1 MKKRIL
7 FIINPISGIKRI
19 VNFERIIQRKIDHT
33 KFDVS
38 IRYTEYKGHGS
49 LLAREAVEN
58 RTDIVV
64 AVGGDG
70 TINEI
75 ATQLVHTDTIM
86 GIIPAGSGNGMA
98 FHLNIP
104 IVATKAVKVINKL
117 KTTKIDVC
125 KLNDYHFF
133 SVAGIG
139 FDAKV
144 AYDFNSEK
152 HRGFNNYLKQVIKNY
167 LHYKQDLFR
176 ISYSDTTIDKEA
188 FFITFAN
195 SSQWGFN
202 IKMAPFASIQDGL
215 VDVCIFHKPPF
226 YMILPTAGNLLT
238 NQIDKDPITEYIHCS
253 QVDISTKDGL
263 PIYLHIDGDAVEP
276 TKEVHVRVIPKA
288 LNMIVG

>member
-1 MKKRIL
+1 MKRIL

-19 VNFERIIQRKIDHT
+19 INFERVIQRKIDHA

-38 IRYTEYKGHGS
+38 VRYTEYKGHGS
-49 LLAREAVEN
+49 LLAREAVADH
-58 RTDIVV
+58 TDIVV

-75 ATQLVHTDTIM
+75 ASQLVNTDTIM

-104 IVATKAVKVINKL
+104 IVATRAVKVINQL
-117 KTTKIDVC
+117 KVEPIDVC
-125 KLNDYHFF
+125 QLNDSYFF

-144 AYDFNSEK
+144 AYDFNAEK
-152 HRGFNNYLKQVIKNY
+152 HRGLNNYLKQIIKNY
-167 LHYKQDLFR
+167 IHYKQDMFR
-176 ISYSDTTIDKEA
+176 ISYNGITIDKEA

-202 IKMAPFASIQDGL
+202 IKMAPFASVQDGL

-226 YMILPTAGNLLT
+226 YKILPTAGNLLT
-238 NQIDKDPITEYIHCS
+238 NQINKDPITEYISCS
-253 QVDISTKDGL
+253 EVNISTEDGL

-276 TKEVHVRVIPKA
+276 TTEVHIRVIPKS

>member
-1 MKKRIL
+1 MKRIL

-19 VNFERIIQRKIDHT
+19 INFERVIQRKIDHA

-38 IRYTEYKGHGS
+38 VRYTEYKGHGS
-49 LLAREAVEN
+49 LLAREAVADHI
-58 RTDIVV
+58 DIVV

-75 ATQLVHTDTIM
+75 ASQLVNTDTIM

-104 IVATKAVKVINKL
+104 IVATRAVKVINQL
-117 KTTKIDVC
+117 KVEPIDVC
-125 KLNDYHFF
+125 QLNDSYFF

-144 AYDFNSEK
+144 AYDFNAEK
-152 HRGFNNYLKQVIKNY
+152 HRGLNNYLKQIIKNY
-167 LHYKQDLFR
+167 IHYKQDMFR
-176 ISYSDTTIDKEA
+176 ISYNGITIDKEA

-226 YMILPTAGNLLT
+226 YKILPTAGNLLT
-238 NQIDKDPITEYIHCS
+238 NQINKDPISEYISCS
-253 QVDISTKDGL
+253 EVNISTEDGL

-276 TKEVHVRVIPKA
+276 TTEVHVRVIPKS